1 MAKPITISVP
11 NELAKELKK
20 LPEIKV
26 SAVCQAALKKQVED
40 LKSQSAANEDLLSF
54 AEERLT
60 KQFTKEMS
68 EYWNICFEAGKGWA
82 AQDADF
88 EELKKLCERG
98 DSDVYVSFRNLFD
111 ELRYDGYMFGV
122 PIEIFERDADGND
135 QFPDAFEQGV
145 MSMWKKIKERMEK
158 KGFRDY
164 FIE

>member
-11 NELAKELKK
+11 NDLAKELKK

-26 SAVCQAALKKQVED
+26 SAVCQAALKNKVED
-40 LKSQSAANEDLLSF
+40 LKSQKTAHDDLLSF

-68 EYWNICFEAGKGWA
+68 EYWDICFNEGEEWA
-82 AQDADF
+82 AKIADF
-88 EELKKLCERG
+88 EELKKLCEGG
-98 DSDVYVSFRNLFD
+98 DSDEYGCCRNLFS
-111 ELRYDGYMFGV
+111 ELRYDGYFGIPEEV
-122 PIEIFERDADGND
+122 VRRDADGDD

-145 MSMWKKIKERMEK
+145 MSMWEKIKERMIK

-164 FIE
+164 FE

>member
-11 NELAKELKK
+11 NDLAKELKK

-26 SAVCQAALKKQVED
+26 SAVCQAALKNKVED
-40 LKSQSAANEDLLSF
+40 LKSQNAADDDLLSF
-54 AEERLT
+54 AEKRLT
-60 KQFTKEMS
+60 KQFTKEMG
-68 EYWNICFEAGKGWA
+68 EYWDIWFEAGEAWA
-82 AQDADF
+82 AQVADF

-98 DSDVYVSFRNLFD
+98 GGDEYPRFRDLFD
-111 ELRYDGYMFGV
+111 ELRYGGRTGIPEEILHRDEDG
-122 PIEIFERDADGND
+122 ED

-158 KGFRDY
+158 KGFGDY